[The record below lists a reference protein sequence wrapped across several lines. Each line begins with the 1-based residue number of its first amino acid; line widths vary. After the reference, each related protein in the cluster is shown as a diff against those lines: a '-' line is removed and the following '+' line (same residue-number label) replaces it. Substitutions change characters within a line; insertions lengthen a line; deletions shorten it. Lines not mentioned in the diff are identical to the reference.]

1 MIERLSASQVRAVQD
16 PDLLPCRFSDE
27 MPPLEGIIGQD
38 RAMRALSFGLG
49 IQQAGYHIYVS
60 GLPGTGK
67 TTAVM
72 SYLEDV
78 ARTRPAASDW
88 VYVNDPQD
96 SYRPLALELPA
107 GKGPELAQDVEAM
120 IRGAAREIRAAF
132 ESDEYT
138 AQREQVTSAL
148 QRGRAEILR
157 QLETRANH
165 AGFLLQVTPVGL
177 FLVPMRDGRPLG
189 DEELQALPPAMRQEL
204 DRRRDQLHSEIRAA
218 MKQTRALERE
228 ARERLEQLDRQV
240 GQFAISGVVEDLVE
254 KYSPFPHVVSYLEA
268 LRDDITK
275 NLQLFVQVA
284 EDGDDGGSTARQL
297 ALRKY
302 QVNILVHH
310 DPENGAPVVI
320 EQNPTYNNLVG
331 RIEREMHQGAL
342 ITDFTNIKPGALHL
356 ANGGFLVI
364 PAEEVLRNPFAWDG
378 LKRALRNGQIDIEDL
393 SDRWGFVTAK
403 SLRPQPI
410 PINLKVVLI
419 GSLYLYQL
427 LTIYDEDFAE
437 LFKVQAD
444 FDTVM
449 DRNYSN
455 VCAYA
460 SFVADICRKYKLLP
474 LDATGLAKMVEV
486 GSRLADDQTKLSTKF
501 GTVVSVLQEADYWA
515 RQAGASFVQ
524 AEHVRQAVEERV
536 YRSSLIYDRLKEA
549 IARGILQVDVDGQR
563 VGQVNG
569 LSVSAIGEFAFGR
582 PTRITASVGVGR
594 EGVIDIEREAR
605 LGGRIHTKGVL
616 ILGGYLTRRFAR
628 TMPLALSARLVF
640 EQSYSEV
647 DGDSA
652 SGAELAALLSALS
665 GLPVRQDLA
674 VTGSINQYG
683 EMQAVGGLN
692 QKIEGFFDICRAK
705 GLTGRQGVII
715 PRSNVVHLNLREDV
729 VDAVAAGRFHIYAI
743 DHSDELLELLMGVPV
758 GEAGDDGR
766 FPPETVGGRV
776 QARLRELAARL
787 RESMRDPEAEAAQKR
802 AAQRPPG
809 PRPAGAPGRPGDEG
823 GPEGGNGPAGDDE
836 ADDDP
841 PRDGGPEGEGE
852 PEPERDSGTEGE
864 GDRPPQRDAGPEG
877 EGERE
882 PEPDSGPE
890 GEEPREP
897 GPEAGPEGEDGR
909 TPDGQGGPEG
919 ERRRRPEGEEDPGD
933 EAGSSRS
940 GGSED

>member
-1 MIERLSASQVRAVQD
+1 MPHHGRKGDGAVIERLSAQQVRAVQD
-16 PDLLPCRFSDE
+16 PAALPCRVTDE

-38 RAMRALSFGLG
+38 RAMRALTFGLG

-60 GLPGTGK
+60 GIPGTGK
-67 TTAVM
+67 TTAVL

-78 ARTRPAASDW
+78 ARTRPPASDW
-88 VYVNDPQD
+88 CYVHDPKD

-107 GKGPELAQDVEAM
+107 GLGPELARDVDNM
-120 IRGAAREIRAAF
+120 VRGAAREIRAAF

-138 AQREQVTSAL
+138 ARREQLTGAL

-157 QLETRANH
+157 QLETKANS

-177 FLVPMRDGRPLG
+177 FFIPMRNGRPLA
-189 DEELQALPPAMRQEL
+189 DEEIQALPPAIRGEL
-204 DRRRDQLHSEIRAA
+204 DRRRSALHAEMRVAL
-218 MKQTRALERE
+218 KQIRALERE
-228 ARERLEQLDRQV
+228 ARERLEQLDREV
-240 GQFAISGVVEDLVE
+240 VQFAISGVVEDMVE
-254 KYSPFPHVVSYLEA
+254 KYGAFPHVVKYLEA
-268 LRDDITK
+268 LRDDISA
-275 NLQLFVQVA
+275 NLHVFLEA
-284 EDGDDGGSTARQL
+284 TDEDEGGPRGARQL

-302 QVNILVHH
+302 QVNVLVHH
-310 DPENGAPVVI
+310 DPGNGAPVVI
-320 EQNPTYNNLVG
+320 EQNPTYNNLIG

-364 PAEEVLRNPFAWDG
+364 PAEELLRNPYAWDG
-378 LKRALRNGQIDIEDL
+378 LKRALRNGQVDIEDL

-410 PINLKVVLI
+410 PLNLKVVLI
-419 GSLYLYQL
+419 GSLWLYQL
-427 LTIYDEDFAE
+427 LTAYDEDFSE

-449 DRNYSN
+449 DRSYEN
-455 VCAYA
+455 VCKYA
-460 SFVADICRKYKLLP
+460 AFVADICRKYKLLP

-486 GSRLADDQTKLSTKF
+486 ASRLADDQTKLSTKF
-501 GTVVSVLQEADYWA
+501 GAVVSLLQEADYWA
-515 RQAGASFVQ
+515 RQQGAAAVSG
-524 AEHVRQAVEERV
+524 EHVRQAVEARV
-536 YRSSLIYDRLKEA
+536 YRSSLIYDRLREA
-549 IARGILQVDVDGQR
+549 VARGILQVEVTGRR

-582 PTRITASVGVGR
+582 PTRITASAGVGR

-616 ILGGYLTRRFAR
+616 ILGGYLTHRFAR
-628 TMPLALSARLVF
+628 NMPLALSARLVF

-674 VTGSINQYG
+674 VTGSINQHG

-692 QKIEGFFDICRAK
+692 QKIEGFFDVCRAK
-705 GLTGRQGVII
+705 GLTGEQGVII

-729 VDAVAAGRFHIYAI
+729 VDAVAAGRFHIYAV
-743 DHSDELLELLMGVPV
+743 DHSDELIELLTGVAV
-758 GEAGDDGR
+758 GEPDAWGN

-787 RESMRDPEAEAAQKR
+787 AAMGQ
-802 AAQRPPG
+802 QPRPGAKGKPAHDEDG
-809 PRPAGAPGRPGDEG
+809 PRAPERRRPGSEG
-823 GPEGGNGPAGDDE
+823 
-836 ADDDP
+836 
-841 PRDGGPEGEGE
+841 
-852 PEPERDSGTEGE
+852 
-864 GDRPPQRDAGPEG
+864 
-877 EGERE
+877 
-882 PEPDSGPE
+882 
-890 GEEPREP
+890 
-897 GPEAGPEGEDGR
+897 GPEGEDGPGR
-909 TPDGQGGPEG
+909 EGGPEG
-919 ERRRRPEGEEDPGD
+919 EDGPGREGGPEGEDGPHRG
-933 EAGSSRS
+933 
-940 GGSED
+940 GGSEGEDTPGRESGSEGEDAPEREGGPGGEGGRGPKPDRGPGAGSLGPVR

>member
-16 PDLLPCRFSDE
+16 PDELPCRSSDE

-60 GLPGTGK
+60 GIPGTGK

-72 SYLEDV
+72 AYLEDV
-78 ARTRPAASDW
+78 ARTRPPASDW
-88 VYVNDPQD
+88 CYVHNPQD

-107 GKGPELAQDVEAM
+107 GRGPELARDVENM
-120 IRGAAREIRAAF
+120 IRSAAREIRAAF

-138 AQREQVTSAL
+138 ARREQVTSAL

-157 QLETRANH
+157 QLEARANG

-177 FLVPMRDGRPLG
+177 FLVPMRNGRPMG
-189 DEELQALPPAMRQEL
+189 DEELQALPPAVRQEL
-204 DRRRDQLHSEIRAA
+204 ERLRDQLHSEIRAA

-228 ARERLEQLDRQV
+228 ARERLEQLDREV
-240 GQFAISGVVEDLVE
+240 VQFALSGVVEDLVE
-254 KYSPFPHVVSYLEA
+254 KYAAFPHVVAYLEA
-268 LRDDITK
+268 LRDDISK
-275 NLQLFVQVA
+275 NLHLFVQA
-284 EDGDDGGSTARQL
+284 TEDDDEGPRSARQL

-302 QVNILVHH
+302 QVNVLVHH
-310 DPENGAPVVI
+310 DPNNGAPVVI
-320 EQNPTYNNLVG
+320 EQNPTYNNLIG

-342 ITDFTNIKPGALHL
+342 VTDFTNIKPGALHL

-364 PAEEVLRNPFAWDG
+364 PAEELLRNPFAWDA
-378 LKRALRNGQIDIEDL
+378 LKRALRNGHVDIEDL

-419 GSLYLYQL
+419 GSLYLFQL

-449 DRNYSN
+449 DRNYQN

-460 SFVADICRKYKLLP
+460 TFVADVCRRYQLLP
-474 LDATGLAKMVEV
+474 FDATGLAKMIEV

-501 GTVVSVLQEADYWA
+501 GAVVSVLQEADYWA
-515 RQAGASFVQ
+515 RQAGSPVVR

-549 IARGILQVDVDGQR
+549 IARGILRVDVTGRR

-616 ILGGYLTRRFAR
+616 ILGGYLTHRFAR
-628 TMPLALSARLVF
+628 AMPLALSARLVF

-692 QKIEGFFDICRAK
+692 QKIEGFFDVCRAK
-705 GLTGRQGVII
+705 GLTGQQGVII
-715 PRSNVVHLNLREDV
+715 PRSNIVHLNLREDV
-729 VDAVAAGRFHIYAI
+729 VEAVAAGQFHIYAI
-743 DHSDELLELLMGVPV
+743 DHSDELLELLTGVPV
-758 GEAGDDGR
+758 GEPDEEGN
-766 FPPETVGGRV
+766 FPPGTVGGRV

-787 RESMRDPEAEAAQKR
+787 REASQEPEEEEGEGEADQDGEAPQPEDPRRRPDDEGDSDGEDDPGRDGGPDGQG
-802 AAQRPPG
+802 G
-809 PRPAGAPGRPGDEG
+809 PR
-823 GPEGGNGPAGDDE
+823 
-836 ADDDP
+836 
-841 PRDGGPEGEGE
+841 RDGGPEGEG
-852 PEPERDSGTEGE
+852 PGKPERDGGPEGE
-864 GDRPPQRDAGPEG
+864 GPADPGRDAGPEG
-877 EGERE
+877 ERRKQRGG
-882 PEPDSGPE
+882 DSGD
-890 GEEPREP
+890 EP
-897 GPEAGPEGEDGR
+897 GKGA
-909 TPDGQGGPEG
+909 
-919 ERRRRPEGEEDPGD
+919 
-933 EAGSSRS
+933 S
-940 GGSED
+940 G